1 MLIKHINKFL
11 HKDHDGLL
19 NYFLLITTKSI
30 AQMTRI
36 NFHSFL
42 PILFA
47 SVFAFSCETKE
58 AGTLGLAA
66 GDQVSYNFHIRPIL
80 SDKCF
85 ACHGPDANKR
95 EADLRLDTEEGA
107 FKALKESPGKFALVS
122 GSPEKSEVYH
132 RITTS
137 DPGEVMPPPEFNL
150 TLTQEEISLI
160 RQWIEQGAKYEPHW
174 AFLKVEKPSVPK
186 AEWGNNEID
195 KFSYHKMRARGL
207 KPNPEAKPHELIKR
221 ASLDL
226 TGLPPTPETLAKYD
240 GFSGTNS
247 YEAYLDDLMQ
257 QPAYGEKLAILWLDI
272 SRYSDSYGYQDDEFR
287 SQWPYRDW
295 LIHAFNKN
303 LPYDQFLTWQLAGD
317 LLPEAT
323 KEQILA
329 TAFNRNH
336 KYTEEGGIIEEE
348 YRIEYVLDKTNTFS
362 KGILGL
368 TMECAQCHD
377 HKYDPVSQKEYFELF
392 AFFNNS
398 KEKGFE
404 GDVSQSKPAKTPILW
419 IEREDVDGILSFINH
434 PDTTRLSVSV
444 MGELGSEE
452 KRTTYI
458 LDRGVYDAPTI
469 PVDASTPASIL
480 KFSENL
486 EKNRLGLAR
495 WTTDRNNPLTSRVFV
510 NLIWQEFF
518 GRGIVKSAGDFGMQ
532 GDLPTH
538 PELLDWLAADFMENG
553 WDVKRLLKQIMLSAT
568 YRQSAAI
575 RTDHLQKDPD
585 NIYLARAPR
594 LRLPA
599 ENIQDLVLASS
610 GLLVNKIGG
619 PSVKPYQP
627 SGLWEA
633 ATSGRG
639 TLATYVQDK
648 GDRLY
653 RRGIYNFIKLTVPPP
668 KAIIFDSSNRDRC
681 ENARGRTNTPLQ
693 ALVMMNDPM
702 VLEASRVLATK
713 LTEKYTDEEE
723 AIEEAFKRIVC
734 RELKSKERSLLL
746 DYYRSELKEFE
757 TNPELVKSTLDVGE
771 FPMNENVITPENAA
785 LMQVIVSM
793 YNLEETI
800 TKS

>member
-1 MLIKHINKFL
+1 MT
-11 HKDHDGLL
+11 
-19 NYFLLITTKSI
+19 YFKSFRLFWI
-30 AQMTRI
+30 IIPSVLSWNCSQKS
-36 NFHSFL
+36 NDL
-42 PILFA
+42 PDL
-47 SVFAFSCETKE
+47 E
-58 AGTLGLAA
+58 GN
-66 GDQVSYNFHIRPIL
+66 DQISYNFHIRPIL

-107 FKALKESPGKFALVS
+107 FNGLKETPGKFALVA
-122 GSPEKSEVYH
+122 GEPEQSEVYH
-132 RITTS
+132 RILS
-137 DPGEVMPPPEFNL
+137 PDPAELMPPPESNL
-150 TLTQEEISLI
+150 SLTAEEITLI
-160 RQWIEQGAKYEPHW
+160 TRWIEQGAKYEPHW
-174 AFLKVEKPSVPK
+174 AFLKVEKPAVPK
-186 AEWGNNEID
+186 TDWGTNEID
-195 KFSYHKMRARGL
+195 AFTFRKMKAKNL
-207 KPNPEAKPHELIKR
+207 EPNPEAKPHELIKR

-226 TGLPPTPETLAKYD
+226 TGLPPTPQLLDKYSD
-240 GFSGTNS
+240 FSDENS
-247 YEAYLDDLMQ
+247 YEKLLDELIS
-257 QPAYGEKLAILWLDI
+257 QPAFGEKLGILWLDI
-272 SRYSDSYGYQDDEFR
+272 SRYADSYGYQDDEVR

-295 LIHAFNKN
+295 VIHAFNQN
-303 LPYDQFLTWQLAGD
+303 LPYKQFLTWQLAGD
-317 LLPEAT
+317 LLPNAT

-362 KGILGL
+362 KGILGI

-377 HKYDPVSQKEYFELF
+377 HKYDPFSQKEYYELF

-404 GDVSQSKPAKTPILW
+404 GDISRTKPAKTPILW
-419 IEREDVDGILSFINH
+419 IERNDLDGIMNFINH
-434 PDTTRLSVSV
+434 PDTTKLMVSV
-444 MGELGSEE
+444 MGENEE
-452 KRTTYI
+452 MRTTYI
-458 LDRGVYDAPTI
+458 LDRGVYDAPTV

-480 KFSENL
+480 EFPETF
-486 EKNRLGLAR
+486 EKNRLGLAK
-495 WTTDRNNPLTSRVFV
+495 WATDRNNPLTSRVFV
-510 NLIWQEFF
+510 NLIWQEIF
-518 GRGIVKSAGDFGMQ
+518 GKGIVKSAGDFGMQ

-538 PELLDWLAADFMENG
+538 PELLNWLAADFMENG
-553 WDVKRLLKQIMLSAT
+553 WNIKRLIKQIMLSST
-568 YRQSAAI
+568 YRQSAVI
-575 RTDHLQKDPD
+575 TKDHLAIDPD

-594 LRLPA
+594 MRLPA
-599 ENIQDLVLASS
+599 ENIQDLILASS
-610 GLLVNKIGG
+610 GLLHGEIGG

-639 TLATYVQDK
+639 TLATYVQDTGNK
-648 GDRLY
+648 LY

-681 ENARGRTNTPLQ
+681 EIGRNRTNTPLQ

-713 LTEKYTDEEE
+713 LSENFQDEEA
-723 AIEEAFKRIVC
+723 AISEAFKRIVC
-734 RELKSKERSLLL
+734 REIKSKEMDILVEFYESQLEEFRS
-746 DYYRSELKEFE
+746 D
-757 TNPELVKSTLDVGE
+757 PEKAKQALDVGE
-771 FPMNENVITPENAA
+771 YPMNEKAITPENAA

>member
-1 MLIKHINKFL
+1 MPTDKLIPR
-11 HKDHDGLL
+11 
-19 NYFLLITTKSI
+19 LLI
-30 AQMTRI
+30 
-36 NFHSFL
+36 L
-42 PILFA
+42 PLLTGVLWSCGKKQLDEIDLTA
-47 SVFAFSCETKE
+47 S
-58 AGTLGLAA
+58 
-66 GDQVSYNFHIRPIL
+66 DQISYNFHIRPIL

-85 ACHGPDANKR
+85 TCHGPDANKR
-95 EADLRLDTEEGA
+95 EADLRLDTEEVA

-122 GSPEKSEVYH
+122 GELEKSEVYH
-132 RITTS
+132 RIVST
-137 DPGEVMPPPEFNL
+137 DPGEMMPPPESNL
-150 TLTQEEISLI
+150 SLNPEEIDLI
-160 RQWIEQGAKYEPHW
+160 KRWIEQGAKYEPHW
-174 AFLKVEKPSVPK
+174 AFLKVEKPNVPK
-186 AEWGNNEID
+186 VDWGNNEID
-195 KFSYHKMRARGL
+195 AFALKQMQSKKL

-226 TGLPPTPETLAKYD
+226 TGLPPSPAILDKYAD
-240 GFSGTNS
+240 FSGENT
-247 YEAYLDDLMQ
+247 YEKLLDELLA
-257 QPAYGEKLAILWLDI
+257 QPTYGEKLAVLWLDI
-272 SRYSDSYGYQDDEFR
+272 SRYSDSYGYQDDNIR
-287 SQWPYRDW
+287 TQWPYRDW
-295 LIHAFNKN
+295 VIHAFNNN
-303 LPYDQFLTWQLAGD
+303 LSYDEFLTWQLAGD
-317 LLPEAT
+317 LLPEPT

-362 KGILGL
+362 KSILGI

-377 HKYDPVSQKEYFELF
+377 HKYDPFSQKEYFEMF

-398 KEKGFE
+398 QEKGFE
-404 GDVSQSKPAKTPILW
+404 GDVSVSKPAKTPILW
-419 IEREDVDGILSFINH
+419 IERDDLDGIMSFINH
-434 PDTTRLSVSV
+434 PDTTKLSVSV
-444 MGELGSEE
+444 MGELDE

-480 KFSENL
+480 EFPKDMEQ
-486 EKNRLGLAR
+486 NRLGLAKWATNR
-495 WTTDRNNPLTSRVFV
+495 DNPLTSRVFV
-510 NLIWQEFF
+510 NLIWQEIF
-518 GRGIVKSAGDFGMQ
+518 GKGIVKSAGDFGMQ

-538 PELLDWLAADFMENG
+538 PELLDCLAVDFMENG
-553 WDVKRLLKQIMLSAT
+553 WDIKRLIKQIMMSAT

-575 RTDHLQKDPD
+575 SKEHLAIDPE
-585 NIYLARAPR
+585 NLYLARAPR

-599 ENIQDLVLASS
+599 EHIQDLVLASS
-610 GLLVNKIGG
+610 GLLHGEIGG

-639 TLATYVQDK
+639 VLATYVQDK
-648 GDRLY
+648 GDKLY

-681 ENARGRTNTPLQ
+681 EIGRNRTNTPLQ

-713 LTEKYTDEEE
+713 LSENYEEE
-723 AIEEAFKRIVC
+723 AAISEAFKRIVC
-734 RELKSKERSLLL
+734 REMKSKEKDLLL
-746 DYYRSELKEFE
+746 DFYQSQLEEFRSE
-757 TNPELVKSTLDVGE
+757 PEKAKQALDVGE
-771 FPMNENVITPENAA
+771 YPMNEKAITPENAA
-785 LMQVIVSM
+785 LMQVIVTM

>member
-1 MLIKHINKFL
+1 MAFRK
-11 HKDHDGLL
+11 
-19 NYFLLITTKSI
+19 T
-30 AQMTRI
+30 
-36 NFHSFL
+36 
-42 PILFA
+42 ILRLVILA
-47 SVFAFSCETKE
+47 SVCGVWSCGQKDTSSI
-58 AGTLGLAA
+58 GLTSS
-66 GDQVSYNFHIRPIL
+66 DQVSYNFHIRPIL

-107 FKALKESPGKFALVS
+107 FKGLKESPGMFALVA
-122 GSPEKSEVYH
+122 GKPEQSAVYH
-132 RITTS
+132 RIVS
-137 DPGEVMPPPEFNL
+137 EDPGELMPPPESNL
-150 TLTQEEISLI
+150 KLTPEEIALI
-160 RQWIEQGAKYEPHW
+160 KKWIEQGAKYEPHW
-174 AFLKVEKPSVPK
+174 AFLRVEKPAVP
-186 AEWGNNEID
+186 ETDWGTNEID
-195 KFSYHKMRARGL
+195 AFVYRKMASKKL
-207 KPNPEAKPHELIKR
+207 EPNPEAKPHELIKR

-226 TGLPPTPETLAKYD
+226 AGLPPTPELLDKYAD
-240 GFSGTNS
+240 FSGENT
-247 YEAYLDDLMQ
+247 YEKLLDELLA
-257 QPAYGEKLAILWLDI
+257 QPAFGEKLAVLWMDI
-272 SRYSDSYGYQDDEFR
+272 SRYADSYGYQDDEVR

-295 LIHAFNKN
+295 VIHAFNEN

-317 LLPEAT
+317 LLPNAT

-362 KGILGL
+362 KGILGI

-377 HKYDPVSQKEYFELF
+377 HKYDPFSQKEYYELF

-404 GDVSQSKPAKTPILW
+404 GDVSRSKPAKTPILW
-419 IEREDVDGILSFINH
+419 IERNDLDSILTFINH
-434 PDTTRLSVSV
+434 PDTSRLSVSV
-444 MGELGSEE
+444 MGENEV

-458 LDRGVYDAPTI
+458 LDRGVYDAPTDS
-469 PVDASTPASIL
+469 VDVSTPASI
-480 KFSENL
+480 FEFPNNL
-486 EKNRLGLAR
+486 EKNRLGLAKWATNR
-495 WTTDRNNPLTSRVFV
+495 DNPLTSRVFV
-510 NLIWQEFF
+510 NLIWQEIF
-518 GRGIVKSAGDFGMQ
+518 GKGIVKSAGDFGMQ

-538 PELLDWLAADFMENG
+538 PELLNWLAADFMENG
-553 WDVKRLLKQIMLSAT
+553 WDIKRLLKQILLSST

-575 RTDHLQKDPD
+575 TKDHLKIDPD
-585 NIYLARAPR
+585 NLYLARAPR

-610 GLLVNKIGG
+610 GLLHGEIGG

-639 TLATYVQDK
+639 TLATYIQDSGNK
-648 GDRLY
+648 LY

-681 ENARGRTNTPLQ
+681 EINRNRTNTPLQ

-713 LTEKYTDEEE
+713 LSEKHTGEE
-723 AIEEAFKRIVC
+723 AIAQAFRRIVC
-734 RELKSKERSLLL
+734 REMKSEEKDLLL
-746 DYYRSELKEFE
+746 DYYQAELDGFK
-757 TNPELVKSTLDVGE
+757 TNPESAKKALDVGE
-771 FPMNENVITPENAA
+771 YPMNEKAITPENAA
-785 LMQVIVSM
+785 LMQVIVSL

>member
-1 MLIKHINKFL
+1 MTFRYYPSLWGLICLVIFSWNCAP
-11 HKDHDGLL
+11 KDAPDISLEEG
-19 NYFLLITTKSI
+19 NQI
-30 AQMTRI
+30 
-36 NFHSFL
+36 
-42 PILFA
+42 
-47 SVFAFSCETKE
+47 
-58 AGTLGLAA
+58 
-66 GDQVSYNFHIRPIL
+66 SYNFHIRPIL

-107 FKALKESPGKFALVS
+107 FSALKESPGKFALVS
-122 GSPEKSEVYH
+122 GKPLESEIYH

-137 DPGEVMPPPEFNL
+137 DPGALMPPPESNL
-150 TLTQEEISLI
+150 SLTSEEIDLI
-160 RQWIEQGAKYEPHW
+160 KRWIEQGAKYEPHW
-174 AFLKVEKPSVPK
+174 AFMKVEKPSVTK
-186 AEWGNNEID
+186 SDWGSSEID
-195 KFSYHKMRARGL
+195 AFVYAKIKAKGL
-207 KPNPEAKPHELIKR
+207 KPNPEAGSYELIKR

-226 TGLPPTPETLAKYD
+226 TGLPPSPEILDKYA
-240 GFSGTNS
+240 GFQGPNT
-247 YEAYLDDLMQ
+247 YDKLLEELMSL
-257 QPAYGEKLAILWLDI
+257 PSYGEKLAILWLDI
-272 SRYSDSYGYQDDEFR
+272 SRYSDSYGYQDDEVR

-295 LIHAFNKN
+295 VIHAFNNN
-303 LPYDQFLTWQLAGD
+303 LPYDQFITWQLAGD
-317 LLPEAT
+317 LLPNAT

-336 KYTEEGGIIEEE
+336 KYTEEGGVIPEE
-348 YRIEYVLDKTNTFS
+348 YRVEYVLDKTNTFS

-377 HKYDPVSQKEYFELF
+377 HKYDPVSQKEYFELY

-404 GDVSQSKPAKTPILW
+404 GDISQTKPAKTPILW
-419 IEREDVDGILSFINH
+419 IERDDLDGILNFINH
-434 PDTTRLSVSV
+434 PDTSKLMVSV
-444 MGELGSEE
+444 MGELEPEE
-452 KRTTYI
+452 SRTTYI
-458 LDRGVYDAPTI
+458 LDRGVYDAPTV
-469 PVDASTPASIL
+469 PVQASTPTSVL
-480 KFSENL
+480 EFPENF
-486 EKNRLGLAR
+486 EKNRLGLAK
-495 WTTDRNNPLTSRVFV
+495 WTTHRDNPLTSRVFV
-510 NLIWQEFF
+510 NLIWQELF
-518 GRGIVKSAGDFGMQ
+518 GKGIVKSAGDFGMQ

-538 PELLDWLAADFMENG
+538 PELLNWLAADFMENG
-553 WDVKRLLKQIMLSAT
+553 WDVKRLLKQIMSSAT

-575 RTDHLQKDPD
+575 SDKHLEVDPD
-585 NIYLARAPR
+585 NLYLARAPR

-610 GLLVNKIGG
+610 GLLVSQIGG

-639 TLATYVQDK
+639 TLATYVQDEGEK
-648 GDRLY
+648 LY

-681 ENARGRTNTPLQ
+681 EISRNRTNTPLQ

-702 VLEASRVLATK
+702 ILEAARVLSTQ
-713 LTEKYTDEEE
+713 LTEKHTDPEK

-734 RELKSKERSLLL
+734 REMKSKEKSLLL
-746 DYYRSELKEFE
+746 DYFESELEHFQ
-757 TNPELVKSTLDVGE
+757 THPEEAEKTLDVGE
-771 FPMNENVITPENAA
+771 YPMNSAAVTPKNAA
-785 LMQVIVSM
+785 LMQVIMSL

>member
-1 MLIKHINKFL
+1 MSFRKAYLPLMLIASL
-11 HKDHDGLL
+11 GGLWSCGQKEP
-19 NYFLLITTKSI
+19 N
-30 AQMTRI
+30 
-36 NFHSFL
+36 
-42 PILFA
+42 
-47 SVFAFSCETKE
+47 SVDL
-58 AGTLGLAA
+58 AGS
-66 GDQVSYNFHIRPIL
+66 DQISYNFHIRPIL

-107 FKALKESPGKFALVS
+107 FKGLKESPGMFALVS
-122 GSPEKSEVYH
+122 GKPEESAVYH
-132 RITTS
+132 RITS
-137 DPGEVMPPPEFNL
+137 EDPGELMPPPESNL
-150 TLTQEEISLI
+150 SLSPEEIALI
-160 RQWIEQGAKYEPHW
+160 KKWIEQGAKYEPHW
-174 AFLKVEKPSVPK
+174 AFLKVEKPTVPQS
-186 AEWGNNEID
+186 EWGNGEID
-195 KFSYHKMRARGL
+195 AFVYKKIISKKL
-207 KPNPEAKPHELIKR
+207 EPNPEAKPHELIKR

-226 TGLPPTPETLAKYD
+226 TGLPPTPELLDKYAD
-240 GFSGTNS
+240 FSGENS
-247 YEAYLDDLMQ
+247 YDKLLDELIA
-257 QPAYGEKLAILWLDI
+257 QPAFGEKLGVLWMDI
-272 SRYSDSYGYQDDEFR
+272 SRYADSYGYQDDEVR

-295 LIHAFNKN
+295 VIHAFNEN
-303 LPYDQFLTWQLAGD
+303 MPYDQFLTWQLAGD
-317 LLPEAT
+317 LLPNAT

-336 KYTEEGGIIEEE
+336 KYTEEGGIIPEE

-362 KGILGL
+362 KGILGI

-377 HKYDPVSQKEYFELF
+377 HKYDPFSQKEYYELF

-419 IEREDVDGILSFINH
+419 IDRTDLDGIMSFINH
-434 PDTTRLSVSV
+434 SDTTKLSVSV
-444 MGELGSEE
+444 MGENEV

-458 LDRGVYDAPTI
+458 LDRGVYDAPTDS
-469 PVDASTPASIL
+469 VDVSTPASI
-480 KFSENL
+480 FEFPENL
-486 EKNRLGLAR
+486 EKNRLGLAK
-495 WTTDRNNPLTSRVFV
+495 WATNRNNPLTSRVFV
-510 NLIWQEFF
+510 NLIWQEIF
-518 GRGIVKSAGDFGMQ
+518 GKGIVKSSGDFGMQ

-538 PELLDWLAADFMENG
+538 PELLNWLAADFMENG
-553 WDVKRLLKQIMLSAT
+553 WDIKRLLKQIMLSST

-575 RTDHLQKDPD
+575 TKDHLKIDPD
-585 NIYLARAPR
+585 NLYLSRAPR

-610 GLLVNKIGG
+610 GLLHTEIGG

-639 TLATYVQDK
+639 TLATYIQDS
-648 GDRLY
+648 GDKLY

-681 ENARGRTNTPLQ
+681 EISRNRTNTPLQ

-713 LTEKYTDEEE
+713 LSESYTGEE
-723 AIEEAFKRIVC
+723 AISQAFKRILC
-734 RELKSKERSLLL
+734 REMKSEERDLLTE
-746 DYYRSELKEFE
+746 YYEGVLEEFKAD
-757 TNPELVKSTLDVGE
+757 PESAKKTLDVGE
-771 FPMNENVITPENAA
+771 YPMIEKAITPENAA

>member
-1 MLIKHINKFL
+1 MPFRK
-11 HKDHDGLL
+11 
-19 NYFLLITTKSI
+19 
-30 AQMTRI
+30 A
-36 NFHSFL
+36 FL
-42 PILFA
+42 PLTLLA
-47 SVFAFSCETKE
+47 SLGGLWSCGQKE
-58 AGTLGLAA
+58 PNSVDLAGS
-66 GDQVSYNFHIRPIL
+66 DQVSYNFHIRPIL

-107 FKALKESPGKFALVS
+107 FKALKESPGMFALVA
-122 GSPEKSEVYH
+122 GKPEESAVYH
-132 RITTS
+132 RIVS
-137 DPGEVMPPPEFNL
+137 EDPGEIMPPPESNL
-150 TLTQEEISLI
+150 SLSQEEIALI
-160 RQWIEQGAKYEPHW
+160 KKWIEQGAKYEPHW
-174 AFLKVEKPSVPK
+174 AFLKVEKPAVP
-186 AEWGNNEID
+186 ESDWGISEID
-195 KFSYHKMRARGL
+195 AFVYQKMRAKKL
-207 KPNPEAKPHELIKR
+207 EPNPEAKPHELIKR

-226 TGLPPTPETLAKYD
+226 TGLPPTPETLDKYAD
-240 GFSGTNS
+240 FSGENT
-247 YEAYLDDLMQ
+247 YEKLIDELIA
-257 QPAYGEKLAILWLDI
+257 QPAYGEKLGVLWMDI
-272 SRYSDSYGYQDDEFR
+272 SRYADSYGYQDDEVR

-295 LIHAFNKN
+295 VIHAFNDN
-303 LPYDQFLTWQLAGD
+303 MPYDQFITWQLAGD
-317 LLPEAT
+317 LLPDAS

-336 KYTEEGGIIEEE
+336 KYTEEGGIIHEE
-348 YRIEYVLDKTNTFS
+348 YRVEYVLDKTNTFS
-362 KGILGL
+362 KGILGI

-377 HKYDPVSQKEYFELF
+377 HKYDPFSQKEYYELF

-419 IEREDVDGILSFINH
+419 IERDDLDGIMSFINH
-434 PDTTRLSVSV
+434 PDTTKLSVSV
-444 MGELGSEE
+444 MGENEE

-458 LDRGVYDAPTI
+458 LDRGVYDAPTDS
-469 PVDASTPASIL
+469 VEVSTPASI
-480 KFSENL
+480 FEFADDL
-486 EKNRLGLAR
+486 EKNRLGLAK
-495 WTTDRNNPLTSRVFV
+495 WTTSRDNPLTSRVFV
-510 NLIWQEFF
+510 NLVWQEIF
-518 GRGIVKSAGDFGMQ
+518 GKGIVKSAGDFGMQ

-538 PELLDWLAADFMENG
+538 PELLNWLAADFMENG
-553 WDVKRLLKQIMLSAT
+553 WDIKRLLKQILLSST
-568 YRQSAAI
+568 YRQSAEI
-575 RTDHLQKDPD
+575 NKDHLKVDPE
-585 NIYLARAPR
+585 NLYLARAPR

-610 GLLVNKIGG
+610 GLLHTEIGG

-639 TLATYVQDK
+639 TLATYVQDR
-648 GDRLY
+648 GDKLY

-681 ENARGRTNTPLQ
+681 EISRNRTNTPLQ

-713 LTEKYTDEEE
+713 LSQRYSGEE
-723 AIEEAFKRIVC
+723 AIAQAFKRIVC
-734 RELKSKERSLLL
+734 REMKSEEQDLLEG
-746 DYYRSELKEFE
+746 YYETVLAEFQSD
-757 TNPELVKSTLDVGE
+757 PESAKKALDVGE
-771 FPMNENVITPENAA
+771 YPMDDEAISPENAA

>member
-1 MLIKHINKFL
+1 MNQSIRS
-11 HKDHDGLL
+11 LL
-19 NYFLLITTKSI
+19 SCGAVCLLFSWSCSEKS
-30 AQMTRI
+30 TP
-36 NFHSFL
+36 SL
-42 PILFA
+42 D
-47 SVFAFSCETKE
+47 
-58 AGTLGLAA
+58 LAE
-66 GDQVSYNFHIRPIL
+66 GEQISYNFHIRPIL

-107 FKALKESPGKFALVS
+107 YAALKESPGKFALVS
-122 GSPEKSEVYH
+122 GKPLESEVYH
-132 RITTS
+132 RIISS
-137 DPGEVMPPPEFNL
+137 DPNALMPPPESNL
-150 TLTQEEISLI
+150 SLTPEEIDLI
-160 RQWIEQGAKYEPHW
+160 KRWIEQGAKYEPHW
-174 AFLKVEKPSVPK
+174 AFMKVEKPGVPSSD
-186 AEWGNNEID
+186 WGLNEID
-195 KFSYHKMRARGL
+195 AFVYARIKSKGL
-207 KPNPEAKPHELIKR
+207 EPNPEANSHELIKR

-226 TGLPPTPETLAKYD
+226 TGLPPTPELLDKYA
-240 GFSGTNS
+240 GFSGANT
-247 YEAYLDDLMQ
+247 YEKLLDELMSM
-257 QPAYGEKLAILWLDI
+257 PSYGEKLAILWLDI
-272 SRYSDSYGYQDDEFR
+272 SRYSDSYGYQDDEYR
-287 SQWPYRDW
+287 TQWPYRDW
-295 LIHAFNKN
+295 VIHAFNNN

-317 LLPEAT
+317 LLPNAT

-336 KYTEEGGIIEEE
+336 KYTEEGGVIHEE

-377 HKYDPVSQKEYFELF
+377 HKYDPVSQKEYYELF

-398 KEKGFE
+398 REKGFE

-419 IEREDVDGILSFINH
+419 IEREDIDGLLKFINH
-434 PDTTRLSVSV
+434 QDTSRLMVSV
-444 MGELGSEE
+444 MGELGPEE
-452 KRTTYI
+452 SRTTYI
-458 LDRGVYDAPTI
+458 LDRGVYDAPTV
-469 PVDASTPASIL
+469 PVEASTPNSIL
-480 KFSENL
+480 EFSEGL
-486 EKNRLGLAR
+486 EKNRLGLAK
-495 WTTDRNNPLTSRVFV
+495 WTVHRDNPLTSRVFV
-510 NLIWQEFF
+510 NLIWQELF

-538 PELLDWLAADFMENG
+538 PELLNWLAADFMEHG
-553 WDVKRLLKQIMLSAT
+553 WDIKRLLKQIMTSAT

-575 RTDHLQKDPD
+575 SDRHLETDPD
-585 NIYLARAPR
+585 NLYLARAPR

-610 GLLVNKIGG
+610 GLLVSQIGG

-639 TLATYVQDK
+639 TLATYVQDS
-648 GDRLY
+648 GDKLY

-702 VLEASRVLATK
+702 VLEASRVLSTK
-713 LTEKYTDEEE
+713 LTEKHPDPEK

-734 RELKSKERSLLL
+734 REMKSKEKSLLL
-746 DYYRSELKEFE
+746 EYYQSELAYYQSH
-757 TNPELVKSTLDVGE
+757 PEEAQNTLDVGE
-771 FPMNENVITPENAA
+771 YPMNAAAVTPQNAA
-785 LMQVIVSM
+785 LMQVIVSL

>member
-1 MLIKHINKFL
+1 MTSRYFDFRIILW
-11 HKDHDGLL
+11 LL
-19 NYFLLITTKSI
+19 LVGFWSCGKQQVEEPDLS
-30 AQMTRI
+30 
-36 NFHSFL
+36 
-42 PILFA
+42 A
-47 SVFAFSCETKE
+47 S
-58 AGTLGLAA
+58 
-66 GDQVSYNFHIRPIL
+66 DQISYNFHIRPIL

-95 EADLRLDTEEGA
+95 EADLRLDTEVGA
-107 FKALKESPGKFALVS
+107 FTALKESPGKFALVA
-122 GSPEKSEVYH
+122 GNLEKSEVYH
-132 RITTS
+132 RISST
-137 DPGEVMPPPEFNL
+137 DPGEMMPPPESNL
-150 TLTQEEISLI
+150 SLNEEEIELI
-160 RQWIEQGAKYEPHW
+160 KRWIEQGAKYEPHW
-174 AFLKVEKPSVPK
+174 AFLRVKKPAVPK
-186 AEWGNNEID
+186 VDWGTNEID
-195 KFSYHKMRARGL
+195 AFAYRKMRSKKL
-207 KPNPEAKPHELIKR
+207 KPNPEAKPQELIKR
-221 ASLDL
+221 TSLDL
-226 TGLPPTPETLAKYD
+226 TGLPPKPELLDKYADFTGVNTYEKLLDELLA
-240 GFSGTNS
+240 
-247 YEAYLDDLMQ
+247 
-257 QPAYGEKLAILWLDI
+257 QPAFGEKLAVLWLDI
-272 SRYSDSYGYQDDEFR
+272 SRYADSYGYQDDEVR

-295 LIHAFNKN
+295 VIHAFNQN

-317 LLPEAT
+317 LLPNAN

-362 KGILGL
+362 KSILGI

-377 HKYDPVSQKEYFELF
+377 HKYDPFSQKEYFELF

-404 GDVSQSKPAKTPILW
+404 GDISRTKPAKTPILW
-419 IEREDVDGILSFINH
+419 IERDDLDGIMNFINH
-434 PDTTRLSVSV
+434 PDTTKLVVSV
-444 MGELGSEE
+444 MGENEE

-469 PVDASTPASIL
+469 PVDASTPASI
-480 KFSENL
+480 FEFPENL
-486 EKNRLGLAR
+486 EKNRLGLAK
-495 WTTDRNNPLTSRVFV
+495 WTTNRENPLTSRVFV
-510 NLIWQEFF
+510 NLIWQEIF
-518 GRGIVKSAGDFGMQ
+518 GKGIVKSAGDFGMQ

-553 WDVKRLLKQIMLSAT
+553 WDIKRLIKQILLSAT
-568 YRQSAAI
+568 YRQSAVI
-575 RTDHLQKDPD
+575 TKDHLIIDPD
-585 NIYLARAPR
+585 NLYLARAPR

-599 ENIQDLVLASS
+599 EHIQDLVLASS
-610 GLLVNKIGG
+610 GLLHGEIGG

-639 TLATYVQDK
+639 TLATYIQDTGNK
-648 GDRLY
+648 LY

-681 ENARGRTNTPLQ
+681 EIGRNRTNTPLQ

-702 VLEASRVLATK
+702 VLEAARVLATK
-713 LTEKYTDEEE
+713 LSEGISDEEK

-734 RELKSKERSLLL
+734 REMKSKEKELLL
-746 DYYRSELKEFE
+746 DYYLTQLKDFRE
-757 TNPELVKSTLDVGE
+757 NPENAKKALDIGE
-771 FPMNENVITPENAA
+771 YPMNEKAITPENAA
-785 LMQVIVSM
+785 LMQVIVSL